1 MFNLQLVTMAEIWRS
16 EFSVLVLAQLWTWC
30 ISYQQST
37 LLWNGGSAT
46 PRRRGGGSSMTP
58 LIIQYLLPFFSHIV
72 YTRAEELRRND
83 GRSQTT
89 IAPRI
94 FHPIYHTA
102 KQETAAARRRAAS
115 RSAYCRRH
123 RSLPL
128 LSGLTAALAG
138 WLAAYLLGACP

>member
-1 MFNLQLVTMAEIWRS
+1 MHRGVSGGALQ
-16 EFSVLVLAQLWTWC
+16 C
-30 ISYQQST
+30 
-37 LLWNGGSAT
+37 
-46 PRRRGGGSSMTP
+46 GGSSMTP

-102 KQETAAARRRAAS
+102 KQEPAAARQRAAS
-115 RSAYCRRH
+115 CSAYCRRR

-128 LSGLTAALAG
+128 LSGVTAALAAC
-138 WLAAYLLGACP
+138 LPTCLHGACP

>member
-1 MFNLQLVTMAEIWRS
+1 
-16 EFSVLVLAQLWTWC
+16 
-30 ISYQQST
+30 
-37 LLWNGGSAT
+37 
-46 PRRRGGGSSMTP
+46 MTP

-102 KQETAAARRRAAS
+102 KQETAAARRRGARAAS
-115 RSAYCRRH
+115 RCAYCRRH

-128 LSGLTAALAG
+128 LSGLTAALATC
-138 WLAAYLLGACP
+138 LPTC

>member
-1 MFNLQLVTMAEIWRS
+1 MFNLQLVTMAEIWRF
-16 EFSVLVLAQLWTWC
+16 EFSAMVLAQLWTWC

-102 KQETAAARRRAAS
+102 KQETAAARRRGAPKSLCLLPPSPLAATAF
-115 RSAYCRRH
+115 RPDCRLGC
-123 RSLPL
+123 LP
-128 LSGLTAALAG
+128 
-138 WLAAYLLGACP
+138 AYLLGACP

>member
-1 MFNLQLVTMAEIWRS
+1 MHRGVSGGALQ
-16 EFSVLVLAQLWTWC
+16 C
-30 ISYQQST
+30 
-37 LLWNGGSAT
+37 
-46 PRRRGGGSSMTP
+46 GGSSMTP

-102 KQETAAARRRAAS
+102 KQETAAARRRGAPQVAV
-115 RSAYCRRH
+115 
-123 RSLPL
+123 P
-128 LSGLTAALAG
+128 TAAVTARCHCFP
-138 WLAAYLLGACP
+138 A